1 MLGGMAVADT
11 PESRGDDARSRL
23 LAAALDLL
31 GSGGAEAVS
40 ARELGELAGVSASAV
55 NYHFGGREGLL
66 AAALDAATAAAARWR
81 RESLGAAPAPIAT
94 EALPAWIAALIQD
107 LCDERAVPTMALREL
122 RQLAGRWPAPAPA
135 AARDQADADRFW
147 AEVAAR
153 SGLPD
158 RAGPRLSDFAMG
170 ALSIHG
176 RCADWR
182 RELPWLHESCARIV
196 ARLAG
201 RRGDL
206 PGWDGW
212 RAAAAANI
220 QVAAV
225 AAPASPAAERMLR
238 AAADIVGRAGAAGLT
253 HRAVA
258 AQAAT
263 ALANVTHHFPTR
275 AALLRR
281 TFQHV
286 YDRVRSSG
294 GAALDTTPLS
304 IVALSAEMAE
314 TLVGEAGELNPG
326 VLALHE
332 LMLAATRDRQL
343 RSEVDELR
351 ANRGEGSALAIARL
365 AGDGGPP
372 DRMDA
377 YMVSTMMLGLIL
389 AAGAAP
395 RTTRRAVLQSRL
407 QGHFELLFG

>member
-1 MLGGMAVADT
+1 MAVADT

-40 ARELGELAGVSASAV
+40 ARELGELANVSASAV

-66 AAALDAATAAAARWR
+66 AAALAAAAADAAHWR
-81 RESLGAAPAPIAT
+81 RASLATAPARIAAD
-94 EALPAWIAALIQD
+94 ALPAWIAALIQD
-107 LCDERAVPTMALREL
+107 LCDERRVPATALREL

-147 AEVAAR
+147 TEVAVR
-153 SGLPD
+153 SGLPEA
-158 RAGPRLSDFAMG
+158 AGPRLSDFAMG

-182 RELPWLHESCARIV
+182 RELPWLHEACARIV

-201 RRGDL
+201 RRDDL

-212 RAAAAANI
+212 RAAVAANI

-263 ALANVTHHFPTR
+263 SLANVTHHFPTR
-275 AALLRR
+275 ATLLRR

-294 GAALDTTPLS
+294 GATLDTTPLS
-304 IVALSAEMAE
+304 IATLSAEIAA
-314 TLVGEAGELNPG
+314 TLVDEAGELNPG

-332 LMLAATRDRQL
+332 LMLAANRDPQL

-351 ANRGEGSALAIARL
+351 ANRGEGTALAIARL
-365 AGDGGPP
+365 ARAGAPP

-377 YMVSTMMLGLIL
+377 YVVSTVMLGLIL
-389 AAGAAP
+389 AAGATP
-395 RTTRRAVLQSRL
+395 RAGRRAALQSRL
-407 QGHFELLFG
+407 QGHFELLLG